1 MPEDW
6 ATFSKTNPEDAIRM
20 RVKDPELVSLLNN
33 NAPAQL
39 KAEALTGNFP
49 DVAPTEQERAEA
61 QRRARV
67 QEIFDQ
73 KPFGGNGRPVN
84 MSLCLELAK
93 LDPALHAQLE
103 ANFKQSGPSEDELL
117 IQQTQRKAAHERAR
131 HESQLKGVQLAQ
143 AETMRR
149 RFR

>member
-6 ATFSKTNPEDAIRM
+6 STFSKTNPEDAIRM
-20 RVKDPELVSLLNN
+20 KMQDPELVLLLNN
-33 NAPAQL
+33 SASAQL
-39 KAEALTGNFP
+39 KADALSGSFP
-49 DVAPTEQERAEA
+49 DKAPTEQERAEA

-73 KPFGGNGRPVN
+73 KPFGGNGRPMN
-84 MSLCLELAK
+84 MSLCMELAK

-103 ANFKQSGPSEDELL
+103 ANFRQSRPSEDELL
-117 IQQTQRKAAHERAR
+117 VQQAQRKAAHEKAR
-131 HESQLKGVQLAQ
+131 HESQLKGVQLAK